1 MNQISRRTLLS
12 SSVGL
17 AAALSVSALTRN
29 KARAV
34 QPPTSPLENAN
45 VKIEHRTFGK
55 TGLNVAVLGF
65 GGSEIGYE
73 RTDDAT
79 VSKLLNAALDAG
91 LNVVDTAE
99 CYIASEEQIAK
110 AIGHRRNDY
119 HLFTKVGHW
128 IPEGKEE
135 SWGWTKEGVL
145 ASIDRSLQ
153 RLKTDHV
160 ELVQIHSCRV
170 DQLKQGGCV
179 EGLQEAQ
186 KQGKTRF
193 IGYSGDREAAVYA
206 IGMDV
211 FDALQ
216 TSVNIADQQSIDLF
230 LPQAKAKNL
239 GVIAKRP
246 IANAAWR
253 YDDTPGNDYHVEY
266 WKRFQKLKFP
276 FAFGDARNVQGPEG
290 PAGIALRFTL
300 QQPGVHVAIVGTS
313 KPQRWAEN
321 AAITQAGPLKP
332 EQLKA
337 IRDRWKE
344 VAPPEWV
351 GMT

>member
-1 MNQISRRTLLS
+1 MNPCSRRLL
-12 SSVGL
+12 L
-17 AAALSVSALTRN
+17 AYGAVAAAAYSFSGFVRTARAALSA
-29 KARAV
+29 
-34 QPPTSPLENAN
+34 PENTP
-45 VKIEHRTFGK
+45 VTIEHRTFGK

-65 GGSEIGYE
+65 GGSEIGFE

-99 CYIASEEQIAK
+99 CYVNSEEQIAR
-110 AIGHRRNDY
+110 AIGHRRKDF

-128 IPEGKEE
+128 IPEGKDE
-135 SWGWTKEGVL
+135 SWGWTREGVL

-160 ELVQIHSCRV
+160 ELVQIHSCSI
-170 DQLKQGGCV
+170 DELKKGACV
-179 EGLQEAQ
+179 EGLQEAK
-186 KQGKTRF
+186 KQGKARF
-193 IGYSGDREAAVYA
+193 IGYSGDRDAAVHA
-206 IGMDV
+206 VNMDV

-253 YDDTPGNDYHVEY
+253 YDATPENGYHVEY
-266 WKRFQKLKFP
+266 WNRLQKLKYP
-276 FAFGDARNVQGPEG
+276 FASGDARNIKGPGG
-290 PAGIALRFTL
+290 PVGTALRFTL

-313 KPQRWAEN
+313 KPERWAEN
-321 AAITQAGPLKP
+321 AALTAAGPLKP

-337 IRDRWKE
+337 IRDRWKA
-344 VAPPEWV
+344 VAPADWA

>member
-1 MNQISRRTLLS
+1 MDSSSQFSRRTLLTAGAGAGAALA
-12 SSVGL
+12 VPGL
-17 AAALSVSALTRN
+17 AQSA
-29 KARAV
+29 ARAAMRP
-34 QPPTSPLENAN
+34 QEKQDM
-45 VKIEHRTFGK
+45 KIEHRTFGK
-55 TGLNVAVLGF
+55 TGLSVAVLGF

-79 VSKLLNAALDAG
+79 VAKLLNAALDAG

-99 CYIASEEQIAK
+99 CYIASEEQIAR
-110 AIGHRRNDY
+110 AIGHRRKDF
-119 HLFTKVGHW
+119 HIFTKVGHW
-128 IPEGKEE
+128 IPEGKTEA
-135 SWGWTKEGVL
+135 WGWTKEGVL

-160 ELVQIHSCRV
+160 ELVQIHSCGIEE
-170 DQLKQGGCV
+170 LKQGGCV

-193 IGYSGDREAAVYA
+193 IGYSGDREAALHA
-206 IGMDV
+206 INMDV
-211 FDALQ
+211 FGALQ
-216 TSVNIADQQSIDLF
+216 TSVNIADQQCIELF
-230 LPQAKAKNL
+230 LPQAKAKNM

-253 YDDTPGNDYHVEY
+253 HDADPNNYGSVY
-266 WKRFQKLKFP
+266 WQRFQKLQYP
-276 FAFGDARNVQGPEG
+276 FATGDARKMTGPDG
-290 PAGIALRFTL
+290 PVGIALRFTL

-313 KPQRWAEN
+313 KPERWSEN
-321 AAITQAGPLKP
+321 AALTQAGPLKP

-337 IRDRWKE
+337 IRDRWKAI
-344 VAPPEWV
+344 APADWG